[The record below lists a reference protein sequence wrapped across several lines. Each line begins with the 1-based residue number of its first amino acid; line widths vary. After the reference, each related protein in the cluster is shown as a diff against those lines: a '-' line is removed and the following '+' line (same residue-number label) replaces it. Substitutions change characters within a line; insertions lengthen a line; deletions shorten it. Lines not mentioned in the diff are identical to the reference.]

1 MSVFTKV
8 VDFFASNTFV
18 VAKDSNIAT
27 NPLEKSIESLD
38 NRYAVGNTIAGD
50 YIKFGYG
57 DDFPILLQ
65 RMYNQSPVH
74 AGIVTKKAKM
84 VAGNGLDSSV
94 DEAFKAPIK
103 RAEIKA
109 FLANCAGKSQGLY
122 EQIVH
127 AAFQQELNGAFAF
140 YIKWNKEHNKLIEFK
155 SLDIKGIRI
164 AEPDENGRITHY
176 ILRRKFGKGDVSMQ
190 HNQPKKIAAF
200 DKFGKEHEQVL
211 YVKNPY
217 SNNHYYGVPNYI
229 SAFHFISA
237 DYEFGKHIRNSAA
250 NGFTPK
256 VLATF
261 VGRNMSNDQ
270 KRLEFD
276 KFKASFV
283 GSESETVI
291 ASWVKSKEDAPIF
304 TPLDVSNLDKT
315 IDILSRLNDAKILTA
330 HNVTSPTLFG
340 VMVAGKLGGTGNELV
355 SAYQIFRATETL
367 PNRAN
372 IMDSMN
378 RVLNTVGYDK
388 INLSIIEEPINLE
401 SIKGANTND
410 IPSEQ

>member
-1 MSVFTKV
+1 
-8 VDFFASNTFV
+8 
-18 VAKDSNIAT
+18 
-27 NPLEKSIESLD
+27 
-38 NRYAVGNTIAGD
+38 
-50 YIKFGYG
+50 
-57 DDFPILLQ
+57 
-65 RMYNQSPVH
+65 
-74 AGIVTKKAKM
+74 
-84 VAGNGLDSSV
+84 
-94 DEAFKAPIK
+94 
-103 RAEIKA
+103 
-109 FLANCAGKSQGLY
+109 
-122 EQIVH
+122 
-127 AAFQQELNGAFAF
+127 
-140 YIKWNKEHNKLIEFK
+140 
-155 SLDIKGIRI
+155 
-164 AEPDENGRITHY
+164 
-176 ILRRKFGKGDVSMQ
+176 MQ

-200 DKFGKEHEQVL
+200 DKFGKEQEQVL

>member
-1 MSVFTKV
+1 MSILNKV

-18 VAKDSNIAT
+18 VAKEGNIVT
-27 NPLEKSIESLD
+27 NPLEKSIENLD
-38 NRYAVGNTIAGD
+38 SRYAVGYTPAGN
-50 YIKFGYG
+50 YIKFGSE
-57 DDFPILLQ
+57 DNFPVLLQ

-74 AGIVTKKAKM
+74 AGILTKKAKM
-84 VAGNGLDSSV
+84 VAGNGLSYDV
-94 DEAFKAPIK
+94 DGAFKAPIK

-122 EQIVH
+122 EQITH
-127 AAFQQELNGAFAF
+127 SGFQQELNGAFAF

-155 SLDIKGIRI
+155 SLDVKGVRI
-164 AEPDENGRITHY
+164 AEPDESGRITHF
-176 ILRRKFGKGDVSMQ
+176 IIRRKFGRGDTAMQ
-190 HNQPKKIAAF
+190 HNEARKIAAF
-200 DKFGKEHEQVL
+200 DKFSKEQEQIL

-261 VGRNMSNDQ
+261 VGRNMSNEQ
-270 KRLEFD
+270 KKIEFD

-283 GSESETVI
+283 GAEAETVI

-315 IDILSRLNDAKILTA
+315 VDILSRLNDAKILTA

-355 SAYQIFRATETL
+355 TAYQIFRATETL

-372 IMDSMN
+372 IIDAVN
-378 RVLNTVGYDK
+378 RVLSTVGYEK
-388 INLSIIEEPINLE
+388 INLSINEEKIDLE
-401 SIKGANTND
+401 SIKGANIND
-410 IPSEQ
+410 IPAE

>member
-1 MSVFTKV
+1 MSIFDKV
-8 VDFFASNTFV
+8 VDYFASNTFV
-18 VAKDSNIAT
+18 VAKESNIVT
-27 NPLEKSIESLD
+27 NPLERSIENLD
-38 NRYAVGNTIAGD
+38 SRYAVGNTTAGD
-50 YIKFGYG
+50 YVKFGYG

-74 AGIVTKKAKM
+74 AGIITKKAKM
-84 VAGNGLDSSV
+84 VAGNGLIYDLES
-94 DEAFKAPIK
+94 AFKAPIK

-109 FLANCAGKSQGLY
+109 FIANCAGKSQGLY
-122 EQIVH
+122 EQLVH
-127 AAFQQELNGAFAF
+127 ASFQQELNGAFAF
-140 YIKWNKEHNKLIEFK
+140 YIKWNKDHNKIVEFK
-155 SLDIKGIRI
+155 SLDIKGLRI
-164 AEPDENGRITHY
+164 AEPNKDGKITHY
-176 ILRRKFGKGDVSMQ
+176 IVRKKFGKGDVSMQ
-190 HNQPKKIAAF
+190 HNEPKKIPAF
-200 DKFGKEHEQVL
+200 DKFSKDQEQIL

-229 SAFHFISA
+229 SAFHFINA

-261 VGRNMSNDQ
+261 VGRNMSNEQ
-270 KRLEFD
+270 KKLEFD

-283 GSESETVI
+283 GSEAETVI
-291 ASWVKSKEDAPIF
+291 ASWVKTKDDAPTF

-367 PNRAN
+367 PNRQN
-372 IMDSMN
+372 IMDSVN
-378 RVLNTVGYDK
+378 RVLSTVGYDK
-388 INLSIIEEPINLE
+388 INLNILEEPVNLE

-410 IPSEQ
+410 IPQDQ